1 MTQSTFYFR
10 VAIAAQL
17 ILSACVGS
25 ASAQPPTVNRFEKEI
40 AAYEAADKI
49 QPPAPGG
56 IVFTG
61 ASSIR
66 LWKTLEQDFP
76 GLPVFNR
83 GFGGSQLSD
92 SIYFIDRITLRY
104 RPKMIV
110 IQAGGNDLNSGKSP
124 EDVLADFRTYVEKTR
139 AALPDVKIVFLNI
152 GPSPKRW
159 EQREKQ
165 KQANQLVLEYIN
177 KGINLY
183 YVDLWPD
190 SIGLDGLPKPEL
202 YAEDQLHPSPAGFV
216 MRTALL
222 RPFLSG
228 EKTTQN

>member
-1 MTQSTFYFR
+1 MTQSTFYLR
-10 VAIAAQL
+10 SGVAAQM
-17 ILSACVGS
+17 ILSALIASVS
-25 ASAQPPTVNRFEKEI
+25 AEPPAVNRFEKEI
-40 AAYEAADKI
+40 AAYEAADII

-56 IVFTG
+56 ILFTG

-66 LWKTLEQDFP
+66 LWKTMEQDFP
-76 GLPVFNR
+76 GLPVLNR

-92 SIYFIDRITLRY
+92 SINFIDRITLRY
-104 RPKMIV
+104 RPTMIV
-110 IQAGGNDLNSGKSP
+110 IQAGGNDLNAGKSP
-124 EDVLADFRTYVEKTR
+124 EDVLADFRTYVERTR
-139 AALPDVKIVFLNI
+139 ATLPEVKIIFLNI

-165 KQANQLVLEYIN
+165 RQANQLVLDYIN

-190 SIGLDGLPKPEL
+190 SIGSDGLPKPEL
-202 YAEDQLHPSPAGFV
+202 YVDDQLHPSPAGFV

-222 RPFLSG
+222 RPLLSG
-228 EKTTQN
+228 EKTSQK